1 MSISRIENNIAAINT
16 NRNLDKTGRA
26 LQKNIERLSSGLR
39 INRAGDDAAG
49 LSVANRL
56 RTQVQGLN
64 QAVTNASDG
73 INLINV
79 AEGALEETTTRLN
92 RIRTLAIQAANT
104 SVNDAK
110 ARSSIQDEVFQSIDE
125 VSRIARVTQ
134 YGNNFLLNGDFS
146 IQTQAIKGQ
155 EDIGVSIDA
164 SPVASTLKSGKSY
177 LNIIKIQDKVAQ
189 IVAGDSVGGPQVLNT
204 GIKNQSDLAVSTALF
219 TARAGVSQIGGTTAS
234 VLGSSFFNGVSVKST
249 ITGGA
254 DIFVFEGVLS
264 DGVSKYQGSLSIKG
278 ATNLGNLLTA
288 VQNAI
293 TAVEK
298 AIYGVASVN
307 SVPTAFRTVAAIGTG
322 ANKGRFVLQ
331 NQGDYLSESS
341 INMTLVRGGKIVT
354 RTEGVTRS
362 GALGIDSGIS
372 GVGKVGN
379 AITAITGSTFGSGD
393 FNIEIYDVQ
402 SAQQRKMESTI
413 TFRDGNGAII
423 DRTTS
428 LKSANASTSIVLNGT
443 FVSGNYTGG
452 VSMVTGDTITL
463 TGINS
468 DGTTFQSIFTY
479 DKQATNSGVDT
490 TLNDFKFNSISG
502 LVREMNYRTRDY
514 ATGSTLTDGIQGRFE
529 NALFTFTAGGS
540 MMLVDDMAESNS
552 KTSFTLTFQNAPA
565 NNAKNLYTMQDK
577 AVLTQEGFAEQA
589 TFRIDGGTEIRAEAG
604 DKITLYG
611 KKSTVEGVP
620 QPQVTFRVGSD
631 LSAGIDKLE
640 TKPDMFTGTL
650 NGGAK
655 VTFTAGNQN
664 VVFVDGNSGG
674 NKGVARFV
682 TIDFDSIVDVT
693 SRKDGLPDAG
703 RTMIIST
710 TNNSLNFHIGAYAE
724 QSFRAAIGDLS
735 AENLG
740 FGRGSGRTISDI
752 DVTTITGANDAMRII
767 DEALDQINKTR
778 SILGAATNRLES
790 TINNLSVS
798 SENLTASESRI
809 RDVDIAR
816 ESTEYTKNQ
825 VLQQAGVSVL
835 AQSNTLPQ
843 GFLSLLR

>member
-1 MSISRIENNIAAINT
+1 MAISRIQNNISALNA
-16 NRNLDKTGRA
+16 NRNLDKTGKA

-56 RTQVQGLN
+56 RTQTQGLN
-64 QAVTNASDG
+64 QAMTNASDG

-79 AEGALEETTTRLN
+79 AEGALDETTTRLN
-92 RIRTLAIQAANT
+92 RIRTLAVQAANT

-110 ARSSIQDEVFQSIDE
+110 ARSAIQDEVFQSIDE
-125 VSRIARVTQ
+125 ISRIANTTQ
-134 YGNNFLLNGDFS
+134 FGGNFLLNGDFS
-146 IQTQAIKGQ
+146 IGTNTIGGQ
-155 EDIGVSIDA
+155 QDIGLSIDA
-164 SPVASTLKSGKSY
+164 SPVASTLKSGKSF
-177 LNIIKIQDKVAQ
+177 LNIIKVQEGTAQ
-189 IVAGDSVGGPQVLNT
+189 IIAGDAVGGPQVLNT
-204 GIKNQSDLAVSTALF
+204 GIRNQSDLAVSTALF
-219 TARAGVSQIGGTTAS
+219 TARAGVDQIGGTTAS
-234 VLGSSFFNGVSVKST
+234 VLGASFFNGVSVKAT

-254 DIFVFEGVLS
+254 DIFVFEGVLA
-264 DGVSKYQGSLSIKG
+264 DGVTKYQGSLSIKG
-278 ATNLGNLLTA
+278 ATSLGNLLTA

-298 AIYGVASVN
+298 ATYGVTSIN

-322 ANKGRFVLQ
+322 ANKGRFTLQ
-331 NQGDYLSESS
+331 SQGNYISEASLD
-341 INMTLVRGGKIVT
+341 MTLTRGGKIVT

-362 GALGIDSGIS
+362 GAIGIDSAIS

-379 AITAITGSTFGSGD
+379 SITAITGSTFGAGT

-413 TFRDGNGAII
+413 TFRDGNGAILN
-423 DRTTS
+423 RKTS
-428 LKSANASTSIVLNGT
+428 MKSSSASNSIVLNGT

-463 TGINS
+463 TGINT
-468 DGTTFQSIFTY
+468 DGTTFESTFTY
-479 DKQATNSGVDT
+479 DKQATNTGVDT

-502 LVREMNYRTRDY
+502 LVKEMNYRTRDY
-514 ATGSTLTDGIQGRFE
+514 ATGSLVKDGVQGRFE

-540 MMLVDDMAESNS
+540 LMLVDDMATSNS
-552 KTSFTLTFQNAPA
+552 QTSFTLTFQNKPA
-565 NNAKNLYTMQDK
+565 NTTNQYTMQDK
-577 AVLTQEGFAEQA
+577 AVLQQEGFAEQA
-589 TFRIDGGTEIRAEAG
+589 TFRVDGGTEVRAEAG
-604 DKITLYG
+604 QVVTLQA
-611 KKSTVEGVP
+611 KKSTVEGVA
-620 QPQVTFRVGSD
+620 QPQVTFRVGDD

-640 TKPDMFTGTL
+640 TTPDQFTGTL
-650 NGGAK
+650 NGGVK
-655 VTFTAGNQN
+655 VTFSAGDQN
-664 VVFVDGNSGG
+664 IVFTDGNSGG

-682 TIDFDSIVDVT
+682 TVDFDNIIDVT
-693 SRKDGLPDAG
+693 ARKDGLPDAG
-703 RTMIIST
+703 RTIILST
-710 TNNSLNFHIGAYAE
+710 VNNSLNFHIGAYAD
-724 QSFRAAIGDLS
+724 QSFKAAIGNMT

-740 FGRGSGRTISDI
+740 FGKGSGRAIKDI
-752 DVTTITGANDAMRII
+752 DVTSLAGANDAMRIV

-778 SILGAATNRLES
+778 SILGASTNRLEA
-790 TINNLSVS
+790 TISNLSVS

-835 AQSNTLPQ
+835 AQANVQPQ